1 MPDSASPPDD
11 LDFSPLRRALATLE
25 EAARAQAEDPANLFL
40 RDSVVKRFEY
50 TYEAAHTLL
59 RRALAQSEAD
69 ADAVR
74 RMSFPELIRLG
85 HLRGLLLSDLEEKW
99 TAFRKMRNTSAHAYD
114 EGAAKTVERGIP
126 DFIAEARHLLARLES
141 RHGGANP

>member
-1 MPDSASPPDD
+1 MTSPDD
-11 LDFSPLRRALATLE
+11 LDLSPLRRALATLE
-25 EAARAQAEDPANLFL
+25 DAHCALCGDPANLYL
-40 RDSVVKRFEY
+40 RDSAVKRFEY

-85 HLRGLLLSDLEEKW
+85 FRRGLLRSDLEEKW
-99 TAFRKMRNTSAHAYD
+99 TAYRKMRNTSAHAYD
-114 EGAAKTVERGIP
+114 EDAAQIVARGIP
-126 DFIAEARHLLARLES
+126 DFIAEAKHLLAQLQAPRGEKK
-141 RHGGANP
+141 